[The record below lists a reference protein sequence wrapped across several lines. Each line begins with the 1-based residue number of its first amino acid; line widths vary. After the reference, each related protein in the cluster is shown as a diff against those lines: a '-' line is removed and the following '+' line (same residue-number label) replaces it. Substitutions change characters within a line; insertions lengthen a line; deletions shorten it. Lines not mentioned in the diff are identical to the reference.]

1 MGELTASLSHEL
13 NQPLTAIRNS
23 AQAGLRFMRS
33 GKSDP
38 EMMDEILNNIV
49 EDDKRASDVLSSIRQ
64 LMRFEKREKQK
75 INLSLKI
82 RQIIDIF
89 KGESKKQNIFLNVN
103 LPDHPVYVL
112 GDRTQIQQVLL
123 NLISNAANAMEGTN
137 NKEKTIDII
146 EKIDN
151 ESVTVSVR
159 DYGAGIDESIKSKL
173 FKPFITTKENGTG
186 IGLAISKTIIDEH
199 GGKIWA
205 ENNPDGGASFSFQLN
220 LYKND

>member
-1 MGELTASLSHEL
+1 MTKLEIRCPSCSARGHIDISEEALKNVSKCPYCNAKQPKLTLEKPTTFL
-13 NQPLTAIRNS
+13 
-23 AQAGLRFMRS
+23 
-33 GKSDP
+33 
-38 EMMDEILNNIV
+38 
-49 EDDKRASDVLSSIRQ
+49 EDDKRVSDVLSSIRQ

-173 FKPFITTKENGTG
+173 FKPFVTTKENGTG
-186 IGLAISKTIIDEH
+186 IGLRCRAVAVQRRR
-199 GGKIWA
+199 KIWA
-205 ENNPDGGASFSFQLN
+205 ENNPDGGATFSFKLN